1 MEVDQ
6 QAAGNESLMRI
17 AEDVHDVLVLN
28 SSQRP
33 GEECDVEP
41 APGRTDRLR
50 HPEVDALRQLSRPRA
65 SRIANLIALRVDPEH
80 VGRVVRVEE
89 GEAAV
94 AAPHLE
100 HALPGDVNELANGV
114 ELEPID
120 LHAATLQNGDV
131 TDPKRQRERA

>member
-1 MEVDQ
+1 VEVDQ
-6 QAAGNESLMRI
+6 QATGNESPVRI

-28 SSQRP
+28 SSQGP
-33 GEECDVEP
+33 GKERDVEP

-50 HPEVDALRQLSRPRA
+50 YPELDALRELSRARA
-65 SRIANLIALRVDPEH
+65 ARVADLVALRVDPEH

-89 GEAAV
+89 GEAPV
-94 AAPHLE
+94 AAPDLE
-100 HALPGDVNELANGV
+100 HPLPGDVNELANGV

-131 TDPKRQRERA
+131 TDPKRQ